1 MLSVEKLAALAGQWA
16 LEPGITYLNH
26 GSFGPSPRPVLV
38 ARRAWQER
46 LQANPIN
53 FLNREMEGALAAARQ
68 RLGQFV
74 GCSADDLVLTDNAT
88 FAMNIV
94 AQSFPLAA
102 GDEVLVTDHEYGADV
117 RIWQQRCDTTR
128 ARLVTARLPR
138 PLSSA
143 DEVVA
148 ALFACA
154 TPRTRLL
161 VFSHVTSPTAVVL
174 PAEAICRRARELG
187 LAVCIDGPHA
197 IGMRPLDLAA
207 LDCDYYAASCHKWLS
222 APIGSGFLY
231 VHPRAQTGIRSP
243 VVSWGKPFGEVKTW
257 RDELVWLGTR
267 DPSALLAIPAAVD
280 FFEAVGWEEFRAHGH
295 ALARLAREKIGELTG
310 LEPLVPDSVDWYG
323 SMISLPMPAGVDQSL
338 QRTLWEQH
346 RIEIPLTLWQDRWWI
361 RPSCHLYTLSEDIER
376 LVDALRGLLP

>member
-1 MLSVEKLAALAGQWA
+1 MLSAEKLAALDGQWP
-16 LEPGITYLNH
+16 LDQGITYFNH
-26 GSFGPSPRPVLV
+26 GSFGPSPRPVLA
-38 ARRAWQER
+38 ARQAWQER
-46 LQANPIN
+46 LQTNPIN

-74 GCSADDLVLTDNAT
+74 GCSDDDLVLVDNAT

-94 AQSFPLAA
+94 AQSFPLAT
-102 GDEVLVTDHEYGADV
+102 GDEVLLTDHEYGADV
-117 RIWQQRCDTTR
+117 RIWQQRCEAVG

-138 PLSSA
+138 PLASA

-154 TPRTRLL
+154 TPRTKLL

-187 LAVCIDGPHA
+187 LAICIDGPHA
-197 IGMRPLDLAA
+197 IGMRPLNLAT
-207 LDCDYYAASCHKWLS
+207 LDCDFYAASCHKWLS

-243 VVSWGKPFGEVKTW
+243 VISWGKPFGQVKTW

-267 DPSALLAIPAAVD
+267 DPSALLTIPAALD
-280 FFEAVGWEEFRAHGH
+280 FFAAVGWEDFRAHGH
-295 ALARLAREKIGELTG
+295 ALARLAREKISELTG

-323 SMISLPMPAGVDQSL
+323 SMISLPMPTVDGPAL
-338 QRTLWEQH
+338 QRNLWEQH
-346 RIEIPLTLWQDRWWI
+346 QIEIPLTQWQDRWWI
-361 RPSCHLYTLSEDIER
+361 RPSCHLYTRAADIER
-376 LVDALRGLLP
+376 LVEALRGLLS